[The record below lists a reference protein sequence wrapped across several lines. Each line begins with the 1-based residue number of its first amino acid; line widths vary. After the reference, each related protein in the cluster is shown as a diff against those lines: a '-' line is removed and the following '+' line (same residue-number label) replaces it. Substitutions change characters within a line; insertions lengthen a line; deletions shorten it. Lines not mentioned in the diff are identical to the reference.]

1 MTKHKL
7 KYHIRQSKAIQNISL
22 DFETERH
29 INIGYSWLSLGPSV
43 TDSDYVGR
51 LLFSLIWLFILSL
64 IWLFMHSLL
73 NLTLNSHSKCSFST
87 LAWAFMAMDCRQ
99 SEKKNKSLSQQRI
112 PLDLINL
119 KCHCNMPIMCFS
131 TTKCRIKEGWNS
143 FGIIMQLTHTYF
155 TSNPIYYGCHI
166 LYTNDQTRTDLC
178 QKNIIKISNTGKRLL
193 ACFNWSTDE
202 SWFHWLVFILKSMI
216 CNFTWQVDLFHCIW
230 IITLFFFLI
239 WIIILEKKNNFQ
251 AFLTRILS
259 YRQKNPNES
268 CE

>member
-7 KYHIRQSKAIQNISL
+7 KYHIRQNKAIQNMSL

-51 LLFSLIWLFILSL
+51 LLFSL

-99 SEKKNKSLSQQRI
+99 SEKKTKSLSQQRI

-166 LYTNDQTRTDLC
+166 YTQMTRQELIC
-178 QKNIIKISNTGKRLL
+178 VKKIS
-193 ACFNWSTDE
+193 S
-202 SWFHWLVFILKSMI
+202 KSQ
-216 CNFTWQVDLFHCIW
+216 TPG
-230 IITLFFFLI
+230 
-239 WIIILEKKNNFQ
+239 
-251 AFLTRILS
+251 RG
-259 YRQKNPNES
+259 Y
-268 CE
+268 